1 MRTYMWVEAVIL
13 YVALLVLAN
22 KSYNTQHQVS
32 CQNKS
37 VHTNSVFHWTKKKK
51 KKTSTLFCITSSG
64 IWSILGPIFKLKASW
79 GQEVQHKFLKP
90 SEILRE
96 MTISY
101 DSIITVTNN
110 TVWQCCAYQ
119 REDSST
125 KQLHLDLKARHAL
138 LSCQIIRSAG

>member
-1 MRTYMWVEAVIL
+1 MWLFWFWPTSHTTHNTRSVVRRSQYTPIL
-13 YVALLVLAN
+13 FSIGL
-22 KSYNTQHQVS
+22 
-32 CQNKS
+32 
-37 VHTNSVFHWTKKKK
+37 KKKK

-64 IWSILGPIFKLKASW
+64 IWSILGLIFKLKASW
-79 GQEVQHKFLKP
+79 GQEAQHKFLKP